1 VSCDSFRVWTLLAPY
16 GDRPLLPSCTR
27 RLDELGVR
35 LVVLD
40 ERHGLPSC
48 DDVPR
53 ALDALRAYAR
63 THPCDGV
70 LVQTECGLLPG
81 ALFAAERG
89 LPAVSPVA
97 AYYATNRIAALRRL
111 QAAGVP
117 VPAFDLVSEAG
128 EIRAFAATHGYP
140 IVLRAVTSTL
150 GRNVLRVPDAEAVFA
165 ALTELQARARLSPD
179 LRRLEGLAE
188 VLQLDLGFDPRGAF
202 VVERCVDGDAVEV
215 DGVCLRDPIPFGVA
229 DLRVTT
235 DPGFYLEGHLFPS
248 RRTPAETAAVRA
260 VAVRAVQALGL
271 RFAGFAVE
279 LRLGSAGPVVVEVT
293 ARLPEDDALDELYD
307 RVLGIDPLQLA
318 VLTCAFAR
326 IVPMPQPTG
335 GAAVAYRNV
344 FTDAVLRDVH
354 WLASTD
360 LTVRTADR
368 GCAFHAPPHP
378 ELQPHAASVLA
389 THPLGA
395 PQAYARASE
404 VADSIRL
411 VLESTPT
418 LTRR

>member
-1 VSCDSFRVWTLLAPY
+1 MSCDSFRVWTLLAPY

-293 ARLPEDDALDELYD
+293 ARLPEDDALGDGETCSDAVAWLVGAARGQVLVLD
-307 RVLGIDPLQLA
+307 LALLHRVVPALLQLA
-318 VLTCAFAR
+318 ERHQMRVWAQVED
-326 IVPMPQPTG
+326 VPP
-335 GAAVAYRNV
+335 
-344 FTDAVLRDVH
+344 
-354 WLASTD
+354 
-360 LTVRTADR
+360 TADL
-368 GCAFHAPPHP
+368 AWF
-378 ELQPHAASVLA
+378 EAA
-389 THPLGA
+389 GWG
-395 PQAYARASE
+395 RASCILGIAPDPSDRT
-404 VADSIRL
+404 VD
-411 VLESTPT
+411 
-418 LTRR
+418 